1 MYQDRE
7 QQDARSRLVR
17 AFAKAWDVLCFVLG
31 GAILLAMISAMATCF
46 GLPSLVDQPTA
57 SRLYDL
63 DVVIVSPHAVHPVDR
78 AIHRAAK
85 CSPYM
90 VFDLAAD
97 EEGRSIIAR
106 ASFGPGYRA
115 ESHLGRKSGFMK
127 FIAQQ
132 SGLVLTRVQSENA
145 KGIRAGYRAGKL
157 DINQLRDL
165 VASGDCD

>member
-1 MYQDRE
+1 MFC
-7 QQDARSRLVR
+7 AVLV
-17 AFAKAWDVLCFVLG
+17 
-31 GAILLAMISAMATCF
+31 GALFLALLSAMATCF

-57 SRLYDL
+57 SRLYDF
-63 DVVIVSPHAVHPVDR
+63 DVVVVSPHAVHPVDR

-85 CSPYM
+85 CSQFM
-90 VFDLAAD
+90 VYGLTD

-106 ASFGPGYRA
+106 ASFGRGYRA

-127 FIAQQ
+127 LIAQQ
-132 SGLVLTRVQSENA
+132 SGLVLTRVQSERA

-165 VASGDCD
+165 GDSGDCDW

>member
-1 MYQDRE
+1 MFC
-7 QQDARSRLVR
+7 AVLV
-17 AFAKAWDVLCFVLG
+17 
-31 GAILLAMISAMATCF
+31 GALFLALLSAMATCF

-57 SRLYDL
+57 SRLYDF
-63 DVVIVSPHAVHPVDR
+63 DVVVVSPHAVHPVDR

-85 CSPYM
+85 CSQFM
-90 VFDLAAD
+90 VYGLTD

-106 ASFGPGYRA
+106 ASFGRGYRA

-132 SGLVLTRVQSENA
+132 SGLVLTREQSERA

-165 VASGDCD
+165 GDSGDCDW

>member
-7 QQDARSRLVR
+7 QQDTRPRLVR
-17 AFAKAWDVLCFVLG
+17 AFARAWDVLCFVLV
-31 GAILLAMISAMATCF
+31 AAVLLAMISAMATCF

-57 SRLYDL
+57 SRLYDR

-85 CSPYM
+85 CEQFM
-90 VFDLAAD
+90 VFDLTD

-132 SGLVLTRVQSENA
+132 SGLVLTGVQSERA

>member
-1 MYQDRE
+1 MFCVV
-7 QQDARSRLVR
+7 LV
-17 AFAKAWDVLCFVLG
+17 
-31 GAILLAMISAMATCF
+31 GALFLALLSAMATCF
-46 GLPSLVDQPTA
+46 GLPSLVHQPTA

-63 DVVIVSPHAVHPVDR
+63 DMVIVSPHAVHPVDR

-85 CSPYM
+85 CSQFM
-90 VFDLAAD
+90 VYGLTD

-115 ESHLGRKSGFMK
+115 ESHLGRKSGSMK

-132 SGLVLTRVQSENA
+132 SGLVLTGAQSENA
-145 KGIRAGYRAGKL
+145 RGIRAGYRAGKL

-165 VASGDCD
+165 GASGDCDW